1 MLPSQ
6 REFIAQTGFLTF
18 AHNTSTTDYFELAT
32 MQAASIKHYMPSM
45 PVAVVVDSATA
56 ASIKSHKHFDQVIV
70 LERDLRNDHGIFANE
85 MQAFALTPFKE
96 TIKLESDL
104 VLTRDIRHWIP
115 GFRHHD
121 ILLPNKIVNFRNE
134 VVVDN
139 TYRNFFRI
147 NNLPNVYTGIYY
159 FRFSTAAA
167 NFFKTVVD
175 LFLNWQQHKNCWR
188 SSPDDA
194 STDVVFAIAARLFGE
209 EHCTNPSL
217 SYPTMVHMKGAI
229 NDMVPDADWTEHLY
243 SQLGDKSLTAGFYRQ
258 IYPFHYYQKHWRI
271 PYD

>member
-1 MLPSQ
+1 
-6 REFIAQTGFLTF
+6 
-18 AHNTSTTDYFELAT
+18 
-32 MQAASIKHYMPSM
+32 
-45 PVAVVVDSATA
+45 
-56 ASIKSHKHFDQVIV
+56 
-70 LERDLRNDHGIFANE
+70 
-85 MQAFALTPFKE
+85 
-96 TIKLESDL
+96 
-104 VLTRDIRHWIP
+104 
-115 GFRHHD
+115 
-121 ILLPNKIVNFRNE
+121 
-134 VVVDN
+134 
-139 TYRNFFRI
+139 
-147 NNLPNVYTGIYY
+147 
-159 FRFSTAAA
+159 
-167 NFFKTVVD
+167 VVD